1 MSTKGFGADK
11 LVAGGRRDVG
21 LGEDVI
27 LQTMTKASWA
37 FALID
42 W

>member
-1 MSTKGFGADK
+1 MSTRDLGMER
-11 LVAGGRRDVG
+11 LEAGGRRDVE

-27 LQTMTKASWA
+27 VQTMTKASCV